1 MNTDNQNVIVTK
13 SLIDYCINPTDI
25 TRLEQLS
32 LKECRQILPFLVR
45 IWKRSSNID
54 EAEMA
59 DFKTDVL
66 DKLRLFDDI
75 NKICAY
81 LNSDFNQIY
90 DDVIKQLSAR
100 LLFSTMLKA
109 C

>member
-1 MNTDNQNVIVTK
+1 MSTDNQNVIVAK

-25 TRLEQLS
+25 ARLDQLS

-54 EAEMA
+54 ETEMA
-59 DFKTDVL
+59 VFKTAIL

-81 LNSDFNQIY
+81 LNADFNQIY

-100 LLFSTMLKA
+100 LIYF
-109 C
+109 